1 MAFLNDLKVP
11 VTGKDISKFLMIDSD
26 GKIISGSVGIDDVQ
40 NLQNDVTEIKDTL
53 GTVDSKLDQIIGE

>member
-11 VTGKDISKFLMIDSD
+11 VTGKDTSKFLMIDSD
-26 GKIISGSVGIDDVQ
+26 GKIISGSVGTEEVI